1 MILTMIRARTITDA
15 NIYYIFTFFFLH
27 VYFVVG
33 TMRSASYTLS
43 PLNLKKKK
51 KKPKQK
57 PLRSNCYS
65 QTCFTD
71 KKQVCGNR

>member
-1 MILTMIRARTITDA
+1 MPIFITCLL
-15 NIYYIFTFFFLH
+15 FFLH

-43 PLNLKKKK
+43 HLNLKKKK
-51 KKPKQK
+51 NPKQK